1 MILYFVVSF
10 PTETIA
16 VLHRLAFYILYYD
29 LCVRAITMT
38 LTNALHLDFSE
49 RARDAA
55 AELGTFL
62 FIKKWI

>member
-1 MILYFVVSF
+1 
-10 PTETIA
+10 
-16 VLHRLAFYILYYD
+16 
-29 LCVRAITMT
+29 MT